1 MFDVYKVNPGL
12 WPNTDLSNN
21 AKQLVNEK
29 FDFVQ
34 GLAEEQLTSL
44 RQIIGEMQAVLD
56 ALNLPTINIDIDL
69 PTEIADLTVIL
80 DSMRPT
86 PPSSSDLVLPPTESP
101 PELRLPSFEGAR
113 PTADLTPPDT
123 EFRFTNEHYESAIV
137 EQLKAK
143 FSSEIEAGGSGLSVA
158 VENAIYERARERL
171 RLEKEGNL
179 LQVDRQ
185 FKGFNLPSGL
195 YVALRQEAANVMNR
209 ALADLDRDILVKQAE
224 LAQSNTHFMIE
235 RAVAFEQVL
244 ISEDTAYKARALEA
258 AKETVT
264 LALAVFEAILKKYSV
279 EADMYKAD
287 AQVYETLVKAAV
299 QAFTAQMDRL
309 KMILEY
315 NVQRIKA
322 VVDVYKA
329 QVEAYR
335 ADIEAQKAR
344 IEAEVAVL
352 DARIKLAVARADMA
366 IKQAE
371 LNLQAYMSRYQF
383 YIEALK
389 TLANVT
395 SQLVASA
402 LSGVNASASI
412 GVDSRE
418 SFSTSKDYNQSVSNS
433 ASVSENYS
441 PDQA

>member
-1 MFDVYKVNPGL
+1 MLEIYQVDPTK

-21 AKQLVNEK
+21 ATILVNEK

-34 GLAEEQLTSL
+34 GLAEEQLTNL
-44 RQIIGEMQAVLD
+44 RQIINDMQAVLD
-56 ALNLPTINIDIDL
+56 ALNLPTIDIDIDL
-69 PTEIADLTVIL
+69 PTEIADLTAIL
-80 DSMRPT
+80 DAMRPI
-86 PPSSSDLVLPPTESP
+86 PPSSSDLVLPAIESP
-101 PELRLPSFEGAR
+101 PELQLPSFEGVR
-113 PTADLTPPDT
+113 PSADLTPPEA
-123 EFRFTNEHYESAIV
+123 EFTFTNEHYESALV
-137 EQLKAK
+137 EQLKEK
-143 FSSEIEAGGSGLSVA
+143 FFAEINAGGSGLSA
-158 VENAIYERARERL
+158 EVEGAIYERAKERL
-171 RLEKEGNL
+171 RIEKENNL
-179 LQVDRQ
+179 TQIDRQ

-195 YVALRQEAANVMNR
+195 YVALRQEAANVLNR
-209 ALADLDRDILVKQAE
+209 SLADLGRDILVKQAE

-244 ISEDTAYKARALEA
+244 ISEDVAYKTRALEA

-264 LALAVFEAILKKYSV
+264 LALAVFESILKKYSV
-279 EADMYKAD
+279 EADVYKAD
-287 AQVYETLVKAAV
+287 AQVYETLVKAEV
-299 QAFTAQMDRL
+299 QAFTAQMERL

-329 QVEAYR
+329 QVDAYR
-335 ADIEAQKAR
+335 ADIEAQKTR
-344 IEAEVAVL
+344 IEAEIAVV
-352 DARIKLAVARADMA
+352 DARTKLAVARAEIA

-371 LNLQAYMSRYQF
+371 LNLQSYMTRYQF

-418 SFSTSKDYNQSVSNS
+418 SFTTSKDYRESVDNS
-433 ASVSENYS
+433 ANLTERIDTD
-441 PDQA
+441 PI